1 MTADARPISPICLQ
15 EGRWKFGL
23 KDLGL
28 ASTRASKMNIFPLL
42 HDKADLKLLE
52 EIVVKEDDDVEN
64 DKEEQLLV
72 AQSTIKKD

>member
-1 MTADARPISPICLQ
+1 
-15 EGRWKFGL
+15 
-23 KDLGL
+23 
-28 ASTRASKMNIFPLL
+28 MNIFPLL

-72 AQSTIKKD
+72 AQSTIKKDWNTKTTFYYTNVFSIENLCT